1 MSERIKNFKIFIGS
15 LVFVSMIGVVIVVT
29 TNLDRNI
36 NLSNYNNNKDSFNY
50 EPNIDYATL
59 NVEMLL
65 AGEEIYLN
73 EAEYNLN
80 IKNMPLVFLSKINR
94 VAFANSN
101 IKEADAFYDNKKS
114 TKSNMFHDESL
125 YKKVKS
131 IHVND
136 FLNSLEDNSL
146 RGKYLSLPKTFKLGE
161 KDGFDYI
168 KEVISFVNVET
179 YTVEHI
185 LVIDS
190 KYNHDKD
197 KLEYSNSYLMDG
209 KDVDAINELIY
220 NTMNVYNEINSK
232 KAVIQNDLKN
242 EYKLNIEKIYIF
254 DRTNIIATTD
264 ENKNVKYCFATKKIE
279 L

>member
-197 KLEYSNSYLMDG
+197 KLEYSSSYLMDG